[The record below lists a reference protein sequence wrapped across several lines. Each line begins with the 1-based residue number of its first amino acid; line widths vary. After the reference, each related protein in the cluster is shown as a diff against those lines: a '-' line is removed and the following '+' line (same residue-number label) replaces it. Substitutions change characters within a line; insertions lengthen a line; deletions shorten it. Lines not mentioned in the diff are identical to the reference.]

1 MPQPTRSPQVVPTT
15 DRERGNSVLDDL
27 SIRSALRSRLLA
39 EHAPLPDTV
48 LLEELGLCRGR
59 VRVDIAVVNGLLC
72 GYEIKSDRD
81 NLRRL
86 ATQIDVYGKV
96 FDQATLVVGK
106 HLLADA
112 LDAVPRWWGVLRV
125 LTSPDGLE
133 FRTIRRA
140 RRNPQR
146 NARALVE
153 LLWFE
158 HALALLEQRNAARGV
173 RGKPRRVVWDRV
185 CDCFDVDEIA
195 EAVRARLKARA
206 TLQPPG

>member
-1 MPQPTRSPQVVPTT
+1 MVHTT
-15 DRERGNSVLDDL
+15 DRERGSSALDDL
-27 SIRSALRSRLLA
+27 RIRSALRSRLLA
-39 EHAPLPDTV
+39 EHARQPDTV
-48 LLEELGLCRGR
+48 LLEELGVCRGR

-96 FDQATLVVGK
+96 FDQATLVVGNR
-106 HLLADA
+106 LLAEA
-112 LDAVPRWWGVLRV
+112 LEVVPRWWGVLRV

-140 RRNPQR
+140 RTNPER

-158 HALALLEQRNAARGV
+158 HALALLEQRNAARGL

-195 EAVRARLKARA
+195 EAVRVRLKARA

>member
-1 MPQPTRSPQVVPTT
+1 VVHTT
-15 DRERGNSVLDDL
+15 DRERGSSALDDL
-27 SIRSALRSRLLA
+27 RIRSALRSRLLA
-39 EHAPLPDTV
+39 EHARQPDTV
-48 LLEELGLCRGR
+48 LLEELGVCRGR

-96 FDQATLVVGK
+96 FDQATLVVGNR
-106 HLLADA
+106 LLAEA
-112 LDAVPRWWGVLRV
+112 LEVVPRWWGVLRV

-140 RRNPQR
+140 RTNPER

-158 HALALLEQRNAARGV
+158 HALALLEQRNAARGL

-195 EAVRARLKARA
+195 EAVRVRLKARA